1 MDYSKLLKR
10 AWDITWNNKYLWV
23 LGFLAGLGQA
33 GSSSSYRTGGSTPS
47 TGGSPT
53 LPEMPDFSGFWQEN
67 MALIIGLTCLLFII
81 GLALWLLRLTAQGG
95 LIAAVKQIEGGG
107 KSSLGHSF
115 TAGVNYL
122 PRLAGL
128 SILVSLPALVIGL
141 LIFALFFGFVGM
153 SALEAMSQSGN
164 IEAIWSS
171 FGLFFLCFIPLICL
185 AVPLTIILSIWEQA
199 AQRGIVLHEL
209 GVMDGLREGW
219 GVLRTHLTEV
229 IVMGL
234 ILIVLGLLFGIVV
247 AMVVLPCALIMI
259 VPVIGTVFTG
269 SGLDIVSIGLLILG
283 GLVIGLVA
291 AALSSIFTT
300 FQSATITLAYQDLSS
315 GVKYDPVKFKLRGKI

>member
-33 GSSSSYRTGGSTPS
+33 GSSSSYRNGGSTPS

-53 LPEMPDFSGFWQEN
+53 FPEMPDFSGFWQDN
-67 MALIIGLTCLLFII
+67 MALIIGLGCLLLII
-81 GLALWLLRLTAQGG
+81 GFALWLLRLTAQGG
-95 LIAAVKQIEGGG
+95 LIAAVKQIEGGE
-107 KSSLGHSF
+107 KSSLGQSF

-122 PRLAGL
+122 PRLVGL
-128 SILVSLPALVIGL
+128 NILVSLPALVIGL
-141 LIFALFFGFVGM
+141 LIFALFFGLVGM
-153 SALEAMSQSGN
+153 SALEVMSQSGN
-164 IEAIWSS
+164 IEAMWSS

-185 AVPLTIILSIWEQA
+185 TVPLMIILSIWEQA

-219 GVLRTHLTEV
+219 RVLRGHLTEV
-229 IVMGL
+229 LVIGFT
-234 ILIVLGLLFGIVV
+234 LIVLGILFGV
-247 AMVVLPCALIMI
+247 AVTIVVLPCALILV
-259 VPVIGTVFTG
+259 VPMLGTIFTG
-269 SGLDIVSIGLLILG
+269 AGLDMVTIGLLIMG
-283 GLVIGLVA
+283 GLVIGLIA
-291 AALSSIFTT
+291 AAISSIFTT

-315 GVKYDPVKFKLRGKI
+315 GVKYDPVKLRGQV

>member
-33 GSSSSYRTGGSTPS
+33 GSSSSYRTGGGSTPS
-47 TGGSPT
+47 TDRRPT
-53 LPEMPDFSGFWQEN
+53 LPEMPDFRGFWQEN
-67 MALIIGLTCLLFII
+67 MALIIGLTCLVFII

-95 LIAAVKQIEGGG
+95 LIAAVKQIEGGQ
-107 KSSLGHSF
+107 KSSLGQSF

-141 LIFALFFGFVGM
+141 LIFALFFGFVGLNV
-153 SALEAMSQSGN
+153 LEAMSQSGN
-164 IEAIWSS
+164 IEEILPS
-171 FGLFFLCFIPLICL
+171 FGIFFLCFIPLICL
-185 AVPLTIILSIWEQA
+185 TVPLTIILNIWEQA

-234 ILIVLGLLFGIVV
+234 ILIVLGLLFGIAVTIV
-247 AMVVLPCALIMI
+247 LLPCALIMI
-259 VPVIGTVFTG
+259 VPMMGTIFTG
-269 SGLDIVSIGLLILG
+269 AGLNMVSVGLLILG

-291 AALSSIFTT
+291 AAVSSIFTT
-300 FQSATITLAYQDLSS
+300 FQSATITLAYRELT
-315 GVKYDPVKFKLRGKI
+315 GGKEKQYAS